1 MITKKKL
8 ENFLDKPVKLV
19 NFEDNTFYGWF
30 VKRDNVY
37 LVLPFD
43 WSNQSIYG
51 FRASHIK
58 SIKHLTNEYEIRR

>member
-19 NFEDNTFYGWF
+19 NFEDGTFYGWF

-43 WSNQSIYG
+43 WCNQCIYG

-58 SIKHLTNEYEIRR
+58 SIMFLTNGLEVK

>member
-19 NFEDNTFYGWF
+19 DLEDETFLGWF
-30 VKRDNVY
+30 VKRGNVY
-37 LVLPFD
+37 LILPFD
-43 WSNQSIYG
+43 WHQSIYV

-58 SIKHLTNEYEIRR
+58 SIMFLTNGLVVK

>member
-1 MITKKKL
+1 MVTKKKL
-8 ENFLDKPVKLV
+8 ENFLDNPVKLV
-19 NFEDNTFYGWF
+19 NFEDGTFYGWF

-43 WSNQSIYG
+43 WHQRIYG

-58 SIKHLTNEYEIRR
+58 SIMFLTNGAVVK